1 MRKLLVLIAVTACAG
16 DPAESMVDGG
26 IGPDG
31 GVAPDAPPGDPTA
44 AQLLAAIAACQVIGG
59 PYAADVGDTATIDVC
74 GTDLAVYWTA
84 DMDIDCDGQMSAQCN
99 TTTDP
104 SYQNQTAAVDSMG
117 DPLDAAT
124 LPFVVLPTPSVRFD
138 YRSHAIGMRTVV
150 AVIYQDQVVYGVAG
164 DTGPTSIIGEAS
176 YAMAEALGIDP
187 DPSVGGTDGPV
198 AYIAFTGMESR
209 VDVIE
214 DQAAATTLG
223 IARAKALLGQP

>member
-1 MRKLLVLIAVTACAG
+1 MRKVPVLIAVAACAG
-16 DPAESMVDGG
+16 DPASMIDGG
-26 IGPDG
+26 VGPDG

-44 AQLLAAIAACQVIGG
+44 AQLLAAIAACQTIGG
-59 PYAADVGDTATIDVC
+59 PYAADSGGTATIDVC
-74 GTDLAVYWTA
+74 GTDLAVSWTA
-84 DMDIDCDGQMSAQCN
+84 DMDIDCDGKMSAQCN

-104 SYQNQTAAVDSMG
+104 SYQSQTAASDSLG

-124 LPFVVLPTPSVRFD
+124 LPFVVLPTPSVRWD
-138 YRSHAIGMRTVV
+138 YRSSAIGMRTVV

-187 DPSVGGTDGPV
+187 DPSTGGTDGPV

-214 DQAAATTLG
+214 DHAAATTLG
-223 IARAKALLGQP
+223 IARAKALLGLP